1 MKKTI
6 FAAVAALCLMAGE
19 AVFAQTE
26 SAPAPAA
33 APKERP
39 TLEQIAQRKTDRMA
53 ERLYLTD
60 AQKKQVYEI
69 NLQQLKEMEAQRE
82 AMRNAQAE
90 RAEQMKS
97 ILSTEQFVKW
107 AQMQQ
112 RPAPKHPRMHGPK
125 AGKPGCGPAVRRLAS
140 RLPRASARVKAVP
153 ARRYAPKPV
162 SARRPTAK
170 RLAARPVAVQ

>member
-82 AMRNAQAE
+82 AMRKAREA

-112 RPAPKHPRMHGPK
+112 RPAPKHHRMHGPK
-125 AGKPGCGPAVRRLAS
+125 ASVRVR
-140 RLPRASARVKAVP
+140 AVP
-153 ARRYAPKPV
+153 VPRYAPKPV

-170 RLAARPVAVQ
+170 RPAARPVAVP

>member
-6 FAAVAALCLMAGE
+6 FAAVAVLCLMAGE

-26 SAPAPAA
+26 PAPASAA

-53 ERLYLTD
+53 VRLNLTD

-82 AMRNAQAE
+82 AMRKAQAA
-90 RAEQMKS
+90 RADQMKS

-112 RPAPKHPRMHGPK
+112 RPAPKHHRMHGPK
-125 AGKPGCGPAVRRLAS
+125 AGKPAPEGLCPREGCPCPEVCPEAGECPKANGEAPRGKARRGA
-140 RLPRASARVKAVP
+140 VKA
-153 ARRYAPKPV
+153 ARNPEE
-162 SARRPTAK
+162 
-170 RLAARPVAVQ
+170 